1 MVHNVLPPA
10 ASKIGGLVGTHLPA
24 WLRNISYVP
33 DINYAAVPLFLSF
46 TFVLFLILYRAW
58 GTMRPGEV
66 LGCLLYY
73 ASSSAVLASSDL
85 TLMTIGFEVMALSA
99 MFIIAHGNSNANSRA
114 FLHYAIVHFVSGVL
128 LLLGAC
134 QFAKLG
140 QLDGIPRIMYM
151 AGLLI
156 NAASFPLSSWV
167 SHAYPES
174 SRFGIMVLSTFT
186 TKVAAYVLLLMFAG
200 DQVLLYIGVLTAAY
214 GAIFAWL
221 EADIRK
227 AMSYNVVGQMGLLL
241 LSIGFAKVSSG
252 VIIAQMVLS
261 VLYQTLLFM
270 VADSLVVANGGCT
283 KVHKPS
289 KTRCPMPLEA
299 LCCII
304 AVFNMS
310 AFPGSAGFVIKSLI
324 LHNVAVDGFIGVL
337 LKQVFVICSMILVS
351 GVGLRLFWCFLAQE
365 RKMSFRKVN
374 IANVASTAPLWMLAI
389 TLLVLG
395 VFHGSMLMSSGQGSI
410 YTTGNVVPQVIAVML
425 TIVCFSV
432 LRGRLIG
439 RREFLFDVDWV
450 YMDFI
455 PKVFL
460 RVSDVVSQLCSVLL
474 CLLRAC
480 APGLDCGE
488 EGSGASVLT
497 KRLETSN
504 AALLLC
510 MLLIGIMLVWVNV

>member
-1 MVHNVLPPA
+1 MHNVLPPA
-10 ASKIGGLVGTHLPA
+10 ASKVGGLVGTHLPV
-24 WLRNISYVP
+24 WLKKVLYVF
-33 DINYAAVPLFLSF
+33 DINYAATPLFWAF

-58 GTMRPGEV
+58 GTMRPREV
-66 LGCLLYY
+66 LCCLLYY
-73 ASSSAVLASSDL
+73 ASSSVVLASSDL
-85 TLMTIGFEVMALSA
+85 TFITVGFEVMALSA
-99 MFIIAHGNSNANSRA
+99 MLIIAHGNSKASGRA
-114 FLHYAIVHFVSGVL
+114 FLHYATVHFVSGVL

-134 QFAKLG
+134 QFARLG
-140 QLDGIPRIMYM
+140 QLSGLPRIMYM

-156 NAASFPLSSWV
+156 NSASFPLSSWV

-200 DQVLLYIGVLTAAY
+200 DQALLYVGVLTAIY

-241 LSIGFAKVSSG
+241 LSIGFAEVSLE
-252 VIIAQMVLS
+252 VIIAQIVLS
-261 VLYQTLLFM
+261 VLYQALLFM
-270 VADSLVVANGGCT
+270 VADSLVVANGGCP
-283 KVHKPS
+283 KIHNPS
-289 KTRCPMPLEA
+289 KTRCPMPMEA

-324 LHNVAVDGFIGVL
+324 LHNVAVDGLIGVL
-337 LKQVFVICSMILVS
+337 LKQVFVVCSMILVS
-351 GVGLRLFWCFLAQE
+351 GVGLRLFWCFLSQE
-365 RKMSFRKVN
+365 RKMSFKKVN
-374 IANVASTAPLWMLAI
+374 LKNAASTVPMCMLAI

-395 VFHGSMLMSSGQGSI
+395 IFHGSMPIPREQGPI
-410 YTTGNVVPQVIAVML
+410 YTTGSVVPQVITVAL

-439 RREFLFDVDWV
+439 KREFFSDVDWI

-455 PKVFL
+455 PRAFL
-460 RVSDVVSQLCSVLL
+460 KVSDAVLRLCGVLFGI
-474 CLLRAC
+474 LRAR
-480 APGLDCGE
+480 ASGFDCGE
-488 EGSGASVLT
+488 EGSGLSVLI
-497 KRLETSN
+497 KRLEASD

-510 MLLIGIMLVWVNV
+510 MLLIGIMLVRVNV